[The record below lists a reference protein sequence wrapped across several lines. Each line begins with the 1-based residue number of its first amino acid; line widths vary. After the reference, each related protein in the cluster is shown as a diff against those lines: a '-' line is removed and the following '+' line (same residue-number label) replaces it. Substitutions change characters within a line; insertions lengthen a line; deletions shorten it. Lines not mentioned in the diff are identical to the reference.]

1 MDLLALLQQ
10 AFVVFAVFFHE
21 SYYLPLAAIAAV
33 EFFLVKRRKEFVV
46 ALAFAVLL
54 AFFAQFFFAEPRPC
68 QVDLSLARFVECK
81 ASFGMP
87 SLHATVAGVFVV
99 AALGTLAFYFIAPLA
114 LLIAASRVF
123 LGVHSVSQVVA
134 GLAFG
139 MLVYLLVTQL
149 SDRLQGKKVFREL
162 VEVLELH
169 RQFVHALFGIVVAA
183 LALAA
188 GRENAL
194 VALTGFLFLGMLAIN
209 VELRGRKSV
218 FSVLFKQFERERVAP
233 GKGALNFA
241 VGALF
246 LLAFSP
252 SVSFAVGVLLI
263 LGVADAFSTIVGSR
277 ATTSSGSGGGGGARK
292 HALFWNSGKS
302 WEGLI
307 AFIVTGFPASFYFL
321 GLASALLY
329 SVFLAIVESLDFG
342 VDDNIL
348 IPVAA
353 ILLNSSLAVT

>member
-10 AFVVFAVFFHE
+10 AFVVFSVFFHE
-21 SYYLPLAAIAAV
+21 SYYLPLAAVAAA

-68 QVDLSLARFVECK
+68 MVDASLARFVECK

-87 SLHATVAGVFVV
+87 SLHATVAGVFAV

-114 LLIAASRVF
+114 LLIVVSRVF
-123 LGVHSVSQVVA
+123 LGVHSVLQVVA
-134 GLAFG
+134 GLALG
-139 MLVYLLVTQL
+139 MLVYLLVAQL
-149 SDRLQGKKVFREL
+149 SERLQGKKVFREL
-162 VEVLELH
+162 VETLELR
-169 RQFVHALFGIVVAA
+169 RQFVHVLFGVFVAA
-183 LALAA
+183 LALAV

-194 VALTGFLFLGMLAIN
+194 VALTGFVFLGMLAIN
-209 VELRGRKSV
+209 VELRGRKSVRKSV

-246 LLAFSP
+246 LLAFSV
-252 SVSFAVGVLLI
+252 SVSFAVGALLI

-277 ATTSSGSGGGGGARK
+277 VGGGGGARK
-292 HALFWNSGKS
+292 HALFWNSSKS

-307 AFIVTGFPASFYFL
+307 AFVVTGFLASFYFL
-321 GLASALLY
+321 GFASALFY
-329 SVFLAIVESLDFG
+329 SVFLAFVESLDFG

-353 ILLNSSLAVT
+353 ILLNSVLAVT